1 MVTRPNKVF
10 SATYFTQELES
21 ARYFLADS
29 NLSAFWL
36 AGDAR
41 FGVQAGAPLDPAHFE
56 RLFEGRDE
64 NGQSLLLQNPGLKKR
79 VSAYELSVGVS
90 KSISAAWALASPQD
104 RAAIEQAFRK
114 SLNAVSDQVSRNA
127 FARLGHNGKVFVA
140 VQQPNIACFIQP
152 DTRPVLQPDGA
163 VVIQPQ
169 LHAHLV
175 IPNLVAIQPRELPLS
190 ERNRA
195 PYAQSTSGEIPLRYL
210 TRSLDGQPLYH
221 GAKSW
226 GAIQHLACAT
236 ELQKL
241 GYCIGDIG
249 PNGTFEIVPPPHE
262 RDTDKRLRHFWSAR
276 RKEIENELSE
286 AGLTTAESP
295 ELAARAAVKTRRA
308 KVATSEDAFTRW
320 RREAEAL
327 GIDVERYV
335 ENRCEL
341 EMPLLV
347 LRDSEIA
354 IRMAVI
360 PRRLTEFEATF
371 DHHDLIREVASALVG
386 TGVEVTRVDEEI
398 AKLCETGAI
407 VQIGQTD
414 RGRIFST
421 EEMIRLER
429 EVVEMSARLAAKP
442 WHSIDRGHLA
452 AHCLAANLSDEQT
465 AAVLGVADGRSVDF
479 IHGRAGVGKTAALI
493 PLCRALERAGMAP
506 PLHRPPQNDVRII
519 ATAVSWRT
527 SRMLQTDLS
536 DARSFVE
543 ARALDSWLAISRAG
557 GRFCDARTLLLVDE
571 SSQIGVRAMHA
582 LLAEVERT
590 NARVL
595 FLGDLAQTLAVS
607 AGSGIELVARTIEA
621 AEISKVIRQSDPE
634 LRAVVEQLAK
644 GDVATAV
651 ETMANRGCVIEA
663 NGQAATVKA
672 AVDHFFGQRA
682 AAPEKSHLLICK
694 SNATRLAL
702 DSEVRRR
709 LRAEGVLTDEEVA
722 VDAVTPSGRAY
733 RLSLAKGDRIRF
745 GIRCDISDHRVI
757 NGTIGKISDIV
768 AEEDGHALIAADV
781 DGRQLLFSSREVVD
795 DRGRVRLA
803 TDYAS
808 TIWSSQG
815 LTSHSA
821 TIVTDAA
828 FDRRDIYVALS
839 RAKQQST
846 LCVDSRAL
854 NFAIRAE
861 TGFDRSADEITI
873 EERRE
878 HLVRQM
884 SRWRT
889 KTSTLDF
896 LSDRSAL
903 ESKEHLQDERAV
915 TSRRAR
921 GLQAEAEV
929 GL

>member
-56 RLFEGRDE
+56 RLFDGRDE

-127 FARLGHNGKVFVA
+127 FARLGHNGKVFVP
-140 VQQPNIACFIQP
+140 VVPSPNIGCFIQP
-152 DTRPVLQPDGA
+152 DTRPVLQADGA
-163 VVIQPQ
+163 LVIQPQ

-175 IPNLVAIQPRELPLS
+175 IPNLVAIQPRELTLS

-195 PYAQSTSGEIPLRYL
+195 PNAQGATGEIPLRYL

-226 GAIQHLACAT
+226 GALQHLALAT

-241 GYCIGDIG
+241 GYRIGEIG
-249 PNGTFEIVPPPHE
+249 KNGTFEIVPPSHE
-262 RDTDKRLRHFWSAR
+262 RDADQRLRHFWSAR
-276 RKEIENELSE
+276 RKEIENELSK

-295 ELAARAAVKTRRA
+295 ALAAKAAVKTRRA
-308 KVATSEDAFTRW
+308 KIATSEDTFARW
-320 RREAEAL
+320 RREAEGL
-327 GIDVERYV
+327 GVNVERYT
-335 ENRCEL
+335 ENRREL
-341 EMPLLV
+341 EMPV
-347 LRDSEIA
+347 PGLRDSAIA
-354 IRMAVI
+354 IRMADI

-386 TGVEVTRVDEEI
+386 TGVEVSRVDEEI
-398 AKLCETGAI
+398 AKLSESGAI
-407 VQIGQTD
+407 VEIGRTE
-414 RGRIFST
+414 RERIFST
-421 EEMIRLER
+421 QEMIRLER
-429 EVVEMSARLAAKP
+429 EVVEASARFAVKP
-442 WHSIDRGHLA
+442 WHPIDRNRLVDF
-452 AHCLAANLSDEQT
+452 CLSANLSDEQT
-465 AAVLGVADGRSVDF
+465 AAVLGVANRRSIDF
-479 IHGRAGVGKTAALI
+479 IEGRAGTGKTTTLQ
-493 PLCRALERAGMAP
+493 PLCRALEK
-506 PLHRPPQNDVRII
+506 NFRII
-519 ATAVSWRT
+519 ATGVSWRT
-527 SRMLQTDLS
+527 ARMLEDELS
-536 DARSFVE
+536 GPDPRSHVE
-543 ARALDSWLAISRAG
+543 ARALDSWLALGKAG
-557 GRFCDARTLLLVDE
+557 GHFCDGRTLLLVDE
-571 SSQIGVRAMHA
+571 SSQIGVRAMHN
-582 LLAEVERT
+582 LLTEAERAGT
-590 NARVL
+590 CIL
-595 FLGDLAQTLAVS
+595 FLGDRAQTLAVS
-607 AGSGIELVARTIEA
+607 AGSGIALVARTVEA
-621 AEISKVIRQSDPE
+621 AEISKVVRQSDPQ
-634 LRAVVEQLAK
+634 LRLVVEQLAR
-644 GDVATAV
+644 GDVVTAL
-651 ETMANRGCVIEA
+651 ETMADRDCIIEA
-663 NGQAATVKA
+663 DGQAATVKI
-672 AVDHFFGQRA
+672 AVDNLFAQRA

-709 LRAEGVLTDEEVA
+709 LRAEGLLTGEEFA

-733 RLSLAKGDRIRF
+733 RLSLARGDRIRF
-745 GIRCDISDHRVI
+745 GIRGDISDHRVI
-757 NGTIGKISDIV
+757 NGTIGTISDIV

-781 DGRQLLFSSREVVD
+781 YGRELLFSSREIVD

-815 LTSHSA
+815 LTSHST

-861 TGFDRSADEITI
+861 TGFDRFADEITV

-896 LSDRSAL
+896 VSDRSAL
-903 ESKEHLQDERAV
+903 KSKEHLQDERAV

>member
-56 RLFEGRDE
+56 RLFDGRDE

-127 FARLGHNGKVFVA
+127 FARLGHNGKVFVP
-140 VQQPNIACFIQP
+140 VVPSPNIGCFIQP
-152 DTRPVLQPDGA
+152 DTRPVLQADGA
-163 VVIQPQ
+163 LVIQPQ

-175 IPNLVAIQPRELPLS
+175 IPNLVAIQPRELTLS

-195 PYAQSTSGEIPLRYL
+195 PNAQGATGEIPLRYL

-226 GAIQHLACAT
+226 GALQHLALAT

-241 GYCIGDIG
+241 GYRIGEIG
-249 PNGTFEIVPPPHE
+249 KNGTFEIVPPSHE
-262 RDTDKRLRHFWSAR
+262 RDADQRLRHFWSAR
-276 RKEIENELSE
+276 RKEIENELSK

-295 ELAARAAVKTRRA
+295 ALAAKAAVKTRRA
-308 KVATSEDAFTRW
+308 KIATSEDTFARW
-320 RREAEAL
+320 RREAEGL
-327 GIDVERYV
+327 GVNVERYT
-335 ENRCEL
+335 ENRREL
-341 EMPLLV
+341 EMPV
-347 LRDSEIA
+347 PGLRDSAIA
-354 IRMAVI
+354 IRMADI

-386 TGVEVTRVDEEI
+386 TGVEVSRVDEEI
-398 AKLCETGAI
+398 AKLSESGAI
-407 VQIGQTD
+407 VEIGRTE
-414 RGRIFST
+414 RERIFST
-421 EEMIRLER
+421 QEMIRLER
-429 EVVEMSARLAAKP
+429 EVVEASARFAVKP
-442 WHSIDRGHLA
+442 WHPIDRNRLVDF
-452 AHCLAANLSDEQT
+452 CLSANLSDEQT
-465 AAVLGVADGRSVDF
+465 AAVLGVANRRSIDF
-479 IHGRAGVGKTAALI
+479 IEGRAGTGKTTTLQ
-493 PLCRALERAGMAP
+493 PLCRALEK
-506 PLHRPPQNDVRII
+506 NFRII
-519 ATAVSWRT
+519 ATGVSWRT
-527 SRMLQTDLS
+527 ARMLEDELS
-536 DARSFVE
+536 GPDPRSHVE
-543 ARALDSWLAISRAG
+543 ARALDSWLALGKAG
-557 GRFCDARTLLLVDE
+557 GHFCDGRTLLLVDE
-571 SSQIGVRAMHA
+571 SSQIGVRAMHN
-582 LLAEVERT
+582 LLTEAERAGT
-590 NARVL
+590 CIL
-595 FLGDLAQTLAVS
+595 FLGDRAQTLAVS
-607 AGSGIELVARTIEA
+607 AGSGIALVARTVEA
-621 AEISKVIRQSDPE
+621 AEISKVVRQSDPQ
-634 LRAVVEQLAK
+634 LRLVVEQLAR
-644 GDVATAV
+644 GDVVTAL
-651 ETMANRGCVIEA
+651 ETMADRDCIIEA
-663 NGQAATVKA
+663 DGQAATVKI
-672 AVDHFFGQRA
+672 AVDNLFAQRA

-709 LRAEGVLTDEEVA
+709 LRAEGLLTGEEFA

-733 RLSLAKGDRIRF
+733 RLSLARGDRIRF

-757 NGTIGKISDIV
+757 NGTIGTISDIV

-781 DGRQLLFSSREVVD
+781 DGRELLFSSREIVD

-815 LTSHSA
+815 LTSHST

-861 TGFDRSADEITI
+861 TGFDRFADEITV

-896 LSDRSAL
+896 VSDRSAL
-903 ESKEHLQDERAV
+903 KSKEHLQDERAV

>member
-29 NLSAFWL
+29 NVSAFWL
-36 AGDAR
+36 TGDAR
-41 FGVQAGAPLDPAHFE
+41 FGVQAGAALDPAHFE

-64 NGQSLLLQNPGLKKR
+64 NGQSLLLQNTGLKKR

-90 KSISAAWALASPQD
+90 KSVSAAWALASPQD
-104 RAAIEQAFRK
+104 RKAIERAFAK
-114 SLNAVSDQVSRNA
+114 SLEAVAHHVERNA
-127 FARLGHNGKVFVA
+127 FTRLGANGNVFLSV
-140 VQQPNIACFIQP
+140 QPNISCFIQP
-152 DTRPVLQPDGA
+152 DTRPVLQPNGT
-163 VVIQPQ
+163 VGIQPQ

-175 IPNLVAIQPRELPLS
+175 IPNLVAIQPRELTLS

-226 GAIQHLACAT
+226 GAVQHLAFSS

-241 GYCIGDIG
+241 GYHIGEIG
-249 PNGTFEIVPPPHE
+249 KNGTFEVLPPAHE
-262 RDTDKRLRHFWSAR
+262 QEADRRLREHWSSR
-276 RKEIENELSE
+276 RAEIVEKLRET
-286 AGLTTAESP
+286 GLTTGEAP
-295 ELAARAAVKTRRA
+295 ALAAKVAVATRRA
-308 KVATSEDAFTRW
+308 KIATSEDAFARW
-320 RREAEAL
+320 RNEAVAL
-327 GIDVERYV
+327 GIDIEHYID
-335 ENRCEL
+335 NRL
-341 EMPLLV
+341 GFEMPTPEI
-347 LRDSEIA
+347 RDAEIA
-354 IRMAVI
+354 SRMVGLPA
-360 PRRLTEFEATF
+360 RLTEFETTF
-371 DHHDLIREVASALVG
+371 DHHDLVREVASVLVG
-386 TGVEVTRVDEEI
+386 TGVGVSRLDEEI
-398 AKLCETGAI
+398 AKLSESGAI
-407 VQIGQTD
+407 VEIGRTE
-414 RGRIFST
+414 RERIFST
-421 EEMIRLER
+421 QEMIRLER
-429 EVVEMSARLAAKP
+429 EVVKASARLAEKP
-442 WHSIDRGHLA
+442 WHPIDRNRLMDF
-452 AHCLAANLSDEQT
+452 CLSANLSDEQT
-465 AAVLGVADGRSVDF
+465 AAVLGVANRRSIDF
-479 IHGRAGVGKTAALI
+479 IEGRAGTGKTTTLQ
-493 PLCRALERAGMAP
+493 PLCRALEK
-506 PLHRPPQNDVRII
+506 NFRII
-519 ATAVSWRT
+519 ATGVSWRT
-527 SRMLQTDLS
+527 ARMLEDELS
-536 DARSFVE
+536 GPDPRSHVE
-543 ARALDSWLAISRAG
+543 ARALDSWLALDKAG
-557 GRFCDARTLLLVDE
+557 GHFCDGRTLLLVDE
-571 SSQIGVRAMHA
+571 SSQIGVRAMHN
-582 LLAEVERT
+582 LLTEVERSG
-590 NARVL
+590 ACAL
-595 FLGDLAQTLAVS
+595 FLGDRAQTLAVS
-607 AGSGIELVARTIEA
+607 AGSGIELVARTVEA
-621 AEISKVIRQSDPE
+621 AEISKVVRQSDPQ
-634 LRAVVEQLAK
+634 LRLVVEQLAR
-644 GDVATAV
+644 GDVVTAL
-651 ETMANRGCVIEA
+651 ETMADRDCIIEA
-663 NGQAATVKA
+663 DGQAATVKA
-672 AVDHFFGQRA
+672 AVDNLFAQRA

-709 LRAEGVLTDEEVA
+709 LRAEGLLTGEDVRI
-722 VDAVTPSGRAY
+722 DAVTPSGRAY

-781 DGRQLLFSSREVVD
+781 DGHELLFSSREIVD

-861 TGFDRSADEITI
+861 TGFDRSADEITV

-896 LSDRSAL
+896 VSDCSAL
-903 ESKEHLQDERAV
+903 ESKEHLQDERAF

>member
-56 RLFEGRDE
+56 RLFDGRDE

-127 FARLGHNGKVFVA
+127 FARLGHNGKVFVP
-140 VQQPNIACFIQP
+140 VVPSPNIGCFIQP
-152 DTRPVLQPDGA
+152 DTRPVLQADGA
-163 VVIQPQ
+163 LVIQPQ

-175 IPNLVAIQPRELPLS
+175 IPNLVAIQPRELTLS

-195 PYAQSTSGEIPLRYL
+195 PNAQGATGEIPLRYL

-226 GAIQHLACAT
+226 GALQHLALAT

-241 GYCIGDIG
+241 GYRIGEIG
-249 PNGTFEIVPPPHE
+249 KNGTFEIVPPSHE
-262 RDTDKRLRHFWSAR
+262 RDADQRLRHFWSAR
-276 RKEIENELSE
+276 RKEIENELSK
-286 AGLTTAESP
+286 AGLTIAESP
-295 ELAARAAVKTRRA
+295 ALAAKAAVKTRRA
-308 KVATSEDAFTRW
+308 KIATSEDTFARW
-320 RREAEAL
+320 RREAEGL
-327 GIDVERYV
+327 GVNVERYT
-335 ENRCEL
+335 ENRREL
-341 EMPLLV
+341 EMPV
-347 LRDSEIA
+347 PGLRDSAIA
-354 IRMAVI
+354 IRMADI

-386 TGVEVTRVDEEI
+386 TGVEVSRVDEEI
-398 AKLCETGAI
+398 AKLSESGAI
-407 VQIGQTD
+407 VEIGRTE
-414 RGRIFST
+414 RERIFST
-421 EEMIRLER
+421 QEMIRLER
-429 EVVEMSARLAAKP
+429 EVVEASARFAVKP
-442 WHSIDRGHLA
+442 WHPIDRNRLVDF
-452 AHCLAANLSDEQT
+452 CLSANLSDEQT
-465 AAVLGVADGRSVDF
+465 AAVLGVANRRSIDF
-479 IHGRAGVGKTAALI
+479 IEGRAGTGKTTTLQ
-493 PLCRALERAGMAP
+493 PLCRALEK
-506 PLHRPPQNDVRII
+506 NFRII
-519 ATAVSWRT
+519 ATGVSWRT
-527 SRMLQTDLS
+527 ARMLEDELS
-536 DARSFVE
+536 GPDPRSHVE
-543 ARALDSWLAISRAG
+543 ARALDSWLALGKAG
-557 GRFCDARTLLLVDE
+557 GHFCDGRTLLLVDE
-571 SSQIGVRAMHA
+571 SSQIGVRAMHN
-582 LLAEVERT
+582 LLTEAERAGT
-590 NARVL
+590 CIL
-595 FLGDLAQTLAVS
+595 FLGDRAQTLAVS
-607 AGSGIELVARTIEA
+607 AGSGIALVARTVEA
-621 AEISKVIRQSDPE
+621 AEISKVVRQSDPQ
-634 LRAVVEQLAK
+634 LRLVVEQLAR
-644 GDVATAV
+644 GDVVTAL
-651 ETMANRGCVIEA
+651 ETMADRDCIIEA
-663 NGQAATVKA
+663 DGQAATVKI
-672 AVDHFFGQRA
+672 AVDNLFAQRA

-709 LRAEGVLTDEEVA
+709 LRAEGLLTGEEFA

-733 RLSLAKGDRIRF
+733 RLSLARGDRIRF

-757 NGTIGKISDIV
+757 NGTIGTISDIV

-781 DGRQLLFSSREVVD
+781 DGRELLFSSREIVD

-815 LTSHSA
+815 LTSHST

-861 TGFDRSADEITI
+861 TGFDRFADEITV

-896 LSDRSAL
+896 VSDRSAL
-903 ESKEHLQDERAV
+903 KSKEHLQDERAV